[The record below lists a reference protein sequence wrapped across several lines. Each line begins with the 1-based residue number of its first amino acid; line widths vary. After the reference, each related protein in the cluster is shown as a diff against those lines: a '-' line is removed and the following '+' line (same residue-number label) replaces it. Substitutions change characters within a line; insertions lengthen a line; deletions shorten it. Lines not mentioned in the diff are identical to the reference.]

1 MKKRCVVEK
10 LTMLGICYL
19 KSKIKKN
26 HRQKI
31 IQINN
36 SNNLKQTLLQAVNV
50 VGNKIKTSAFVR
62 TFEVETVSFKR
73 TIQSRKAIQITK
85 WALPLLKRLKT
96 IAEALYLRVL

>member
-1 MKKRCVVEK
+1 
-10 LTMLGICYL
+10 MLEICCL

-36 SNNLKQTLLQAVNV
+36 SNNLKETLLQVVNV
-50 VGNKIKTSAFVR
+50 VGNKIKTSEFVR
-62 TFEVETVSFKR
+62 TFEAEIVSFKR

-85 WALPLLKRLKT
+85 SALPLLKRLKMT
-96 IAEALYLRVL
+96 AEALYLRDL